1 MPALLLALLGRLLLA
16 QLAVS
21 CALGALVVAGALVE
35 GHAPDPERLRTL
47 ALAGGGALGATWVLV
62 GFRREAGDVALAA
75 LGVAPRWVV
84 GVVLLGGLPAL
95 ALAGGG
101 PAPTPGLV
109 ADGALHLPTGTVR
122 WIDGVAA
129 RDDLPGDLARFPG
142 LPAPPPPAPPA
153 GLPAAVGLAALR
165 LTALAVA
172 LAWLSRRDGRPDQ
185 PAALL
190 AGALATLP
198 GLLPLL

>member
-16 QLAVS
+16 QLAVG

-35 GHAPDPERLRTL
+35 GHVPDPQRVRTL

-84 GVVLLGGLPAL
+84 GVLLVGGLPAL

-101 PAPTPGLV
+101 PVPTPGLV
-109 ADGALHLPTGTVR
+109 VDGALHLPTGTIR
-122 WIDGVAA
+122 WTNGVAE
-129 RDDLPGDLARFPG
+129 RDDLPDDLARFPG
-142 LPAPPPPAPPA
+142 LPAPAPPTPPSE
-153 GLPAAVGLAALR
+153 LPMAVRLAALR
-165 LTALAVA
+165 LTALAMA

-185 PAALL
+185 PSALL